1 MGRWVSC
8 TFGVGAV
15 ALGIGAC
22 AAGADAEGDNFG
34 PAPSTVS
41 AAPGDGTDGSSGSD
55 TGEGKEETAEGD
67 ASAESSTGF
76 MPLDGTTG
84 DDVGSTGGDESGS
97 SGGDDGMSMACEND
111 LTCATAESIGGVAG
125 DENTP
130 QIVRSGDSPTW
141 VTFQVSEN
149 NSDFS
154 GEKLSFTATLQS
166 PATADFDL
174 FVFRGPEG
182 GSSGCGGT
190 MMQSVNPAGTD
201 MVHMEWGEGTL
212 ANNGDD
218 SVWVAVEIRAKN
230 GTCDPPAQW
239 TLTIA
244 GDT

>member
-1 MGRWVSC
+1 MVS
-8 TFGVGAV
+8 G
-15 ALGIGAC
+15 ALGLGLGAC

-34 PAPSTVS
+34 PPPSTVS
-41 AAPGDGTDGSSGSD
+41 ATPADGTGDTSGSD
-55 TGEGKEETAEGD
+55 SGGGKESTDSGDPSGEGSGD
-67 ASAESSTGF
+67 SMPLGDSTG
-76 MPLDGTTG
+76 DSGGDSSSG
-84 DDVGSTGGDESGS
+84 DDSGSTGGD
-97 SGGDDGMSMACEND
+97 DGTSMACDND
-111 LTCATAESIGGVAG
+111 LTCATAEAIGGVAG
-125 DENTP
+125 DESTP

-154 GEKLSFTATLQS
+154 GEKLSFTVTLQS

-174 FVFRGPEG
+174 HVFRGPEG
-182 GSSGCGGT
+182 GSTGCGGT
-190 MMQSVNPAGTD
+190 MMQSTNAAGSDT
-201 MVHMEWGEGTL
+201 VHMEWGEGTL

-239 TLTIA
+239 TLTVA